1 MAKKLCS
8 DYLPVASKVA
18 SFILRNIPATSEPGI
33 WKDIQVLCNLTGTT
47 LSAIQTEIGGLYLL
61 FMSNMHKK
69 A

>member
-18 SFILRNIPATSEPGI
+18 SFILRNIPAASEPGI
-33 WKDIQVLCNLTGTT
+33 WKDIQVLSNLTGSA
-47 LSAIQTEIGGLYLL
+47 LSAIQTEIGELYLL
-61 FMSNMHKK
+61 FMSNLNEK

>member
-18 SFILRNIPATSEPGI
+18 SFILKNIPVASEPGI